1 MAIMAMLDCID
12 AIGEE
17 CGPEISGADDLLGS
31 GHPREMA
38 AAGTAMT
45 IIKNLFSFRMCKATT
60 KNGIDSAPVKDISN
74 EEVARGMVTD
84 TTTFV
89 SSDIGLKL
97 LRAQV

>member
-1 MAIMAMLDCID
+1 MEIMAMLDRID
-12 AIGEE
+12 VVGEE

-45 IIKNLFSFRMCKATT
+45 IIKNLFSFRMGKATT
-60 KNGIDSAPVKDISN
+60 KNCIDSSLVKDISN
-74 EEVARGMVTD
+74 EEVARSMVTD
-84 TTTFV
+84 MTTFV
-89 SSDIGLKL
+89 PSDYGFKL

>member
-1 MAIMAMLDCID
+1 MAVMAMLDCVD
-12 AIGEE
+12 AVGEE

-31 GHPREMA
+31 GHPGEMA

-45 IIKNLFSFRMCKATT
+45 IVKDLFSFLMCQATT
-60 KNGIDSAPVKDISN
+60 KNCVDSSPIKDISN

-84 TTTFV
+84 TTTSV
-89 SSDIGLKL
+89 PSDCGLKL

>member
-1 MAIMAMLDCID
+1 
-12 AIGEE
+12 
-17 CGPEISGADDLLGS
+17 
-31 GHPREMA
+31 MA

-60 KNGIDSAPVKDISN
+60 KDGVDSSPVKDISN

-84 TTTFV
+84 MTTSI
-89 SSDIGLKL
+89 SSDCGLKI